1 VSCLLIQSIGKV
13 IATFS
18 APNRSSLRLNNMVSR
33 KRTDSA
39 INTLRM
45 IPTKWAIVLVVLLIG
60 YVLLQPRINQWLGW
74 NLPSV
79 ASLVG
84 DEKPTTKKEPK
95 PTKEVVSKEKTS
107 EKVSGNV
114 AEKTSEKKSEVAQA
128 TTTKTANRTSD
139 SGPKDSAPKDSAP
152 KDSADDRIHGILK
165 DLGRN
170 RFESPEGLVYGP
182 GSEEGHRLKHIERHL
197 EDQPSRPG
205 PHGVFDGDMKE
216 FLVAIDRAF
225 AMANK
230 GAKGSSKK
238 EDEGAVVYEAT
249 FEKPIGFLGGS
260 DGKRRKNPAL
270 KKMRVVVRGKSVI
283 TAFPVQ

>member
-1 VSCLLIQSIGKV
+1 
-13 IATFS
+13 
-18 APNRSSLRLNNMVSR
+18 MVSR
-33 KRTDSA
+33 KRTDTA

-45 IPTKWAIVLVVLLIG
+45 IPTKWAIVLVALLIG
-60 YVLLQPRINQWLGW
+60 YVLLQPRLNQWLGW

-84 DEKPTTKKEPK
+84 DEKPTTKKESK
-95 PTKEVVSKEKTS
+95 PTKEVVPTEKVS
-107 EKVSGNV
+107 EKVTEKANGKV
-114 AEKTSEKKSEVAQA
+114 TEKIFDKKTSDKKSETAQ
-128 TTTKTANRTSD
+128 TTTSKAANRTND
-139 SGPKDSAPKDSAP
+139 TGLKDSAEDK
-152 KDSADDRIHGILK
+152 IHGILQ

-205 PHGVFDGDMKE
+205 SHGVFDGDMKE
-216 FLVAIDRAF
+216 FLMAIDRAF
-225 AMANK
+225 VMANK

-238 EDEGAVVYEAT
+238 EDDGAVVYEAT
-249 FEKPIGFLGGS
+249 FEKPIGFLGGT
-260 DGKRRKNPAL
+260 DGKRRKNPAV

-283 TAFPVQ
+283 TAVPVQ

>member
-1 VSCLLIQSIGKV
+1 
-13 IATFS
+13 
-18 APNRSSLRLNNMVSR
+18 MVSR
-33 KRTDSA
+33 NRTDTA

-45 IPTKWAIVLVVLLIG
+45 IPTKWAIVLVALLIG
-60 YVLLQPRINQWLGW
+60 YVLLQPKLNQWLGW

-84 DEKPTTKKEPK
+84 DEKPTTKKESK
-95 PTKEVVSKEKTS
+95 PTKEVDSTEKATEKTT
-107 EKVSGNV
+107 EKISN
-114 AEKTSEKKSEVAQA
+114 KKSEASQTS
-128 TTTKTANRTSD
+128 TTQSTATKTEGKSTKTTNRTNEP
-139 SGPKDSAPKDSAP
+139 GPEDSAEDKV
-152 KDSADDRIHGILK
+152 HGILQ

-170 RFESPEGLVYGP
+170 RFESPEGLIYGP

-205 PHGVFDGDMKE
+205 PHGVFDGEMKE
-216 FLVAIDRAF
+216 FLIAIDRAF

-230 GAKGSSKK
+230 GTKGSSKK

-249 FEKPIGFLGGS
+249 FEKPIGFLGGT

>member
-1 VSCLLIQSIGKV
+1 
-13 IATFS
+13 
-18 APNRSSLRLNNMVSR
+18 MVSR
-33 KRTDSA
+33 KRTDTA

-45 IPTKWAIVLVVLLIG
+45 IPTKWAIVLVALLIG
-60 YVLLQPRINQWLGW
+60 YVLLQPRLNQWLGW

-95 PTKEVVSKEKTS
+95 PTKEVVSKEKAS

-114 AEKTSEKKSEVAQA
+114 TEKTSDKKTSDKKSEVAQA
-128 TTTKTANRTSD
+128 STTKTANRTND
-139 SGPKDSAPKDSAP
+139 PVPKDSAPKDSGP
-152 KDSADDRIHGILK
+152 KVSAEDKIHGILK

-205 PHGVFDGDMKE
+205 PHGVFDGDMKA

-238 EDEGAVVYEAT
+238 EDDGAVVYEAT
-249 FEKPIGFLGGS
+249 FEKPIGFLGGT

>member
-1 VSCLLIQSIGKV
+1 MIGH
-13 IATFS
+13 APAPFS
-18 APNRSSLRLNNMVSR
+18 APSRSSIRLNNMVSR
-33 KRTDSA
+33 NRTDTA

-45 IPTKWAIVLVVLLIG
+45 IPTKWAIVLVALLIG
-60 YVLLQPRINQWLGW
+60 YVLLQPKLNQWLGW

-84 DEKPTTKKEPK
+84 DEKPTTKKESK
-95 PTKEVVSKEKTS
+95 PTKEVDSTEKATEKTT
-107 EKVSGNV
+107 EKISN
-114 AEKTSEKKSEVAQA
+114 KKSEASQTS
-128 TTTKTANRTSD
+128 TTQSTATKTEGKSTKTTNRTNEP
-139 SGPKDSAPKDSAP
+139 GPEDSAEDKV
-152 KDSADDRIHGILK
+152 HGILQ

-170 RFESPEGLVYGP
+170 RFESPEGLIYGP

-205 PHGVFDGDMKE
+205 PHGVFDGEMKE
-216 FLVAIDRAF
+216 FLIAIDRAF

-230 GAKGSSKK
+230 GTKGSSKK

-249 FEKPIGFLGGS
+249 FEKPIGFLGGT

>member
-1 VSCLLIQSIGKV
+1 
-13 IATFS
+13 
-18 APNRSSLRLNNMVSR
+18 MVSR
-33 KRTDSA
+33 KRTDTA

-45 IPTKWAIVLVVLLIG
+45 IPTKWAIVLVALLIG
-60 YVLLQPRINQWLGW
+60 YVLLQPRLNQWLGW

-79 ASLVG
+79 ASLLG
-84 DEKPTTKKEPK
+84 DEKPTTKKESK
-95 PTKEVVSKEKTS
+95 PTKEVDSTEKAPAKATGKVADNVTGKATEKTT
-107 EKVSGNV
+107 EKAAGKVT
-114 AEKTSEKKSEVAQA
+114 EKTSEKKSEAAQT
-128 TTTKTANRTSD
+128 TTTKPTNRTNDPGPKD
-139 SGPKDSAPKDSAP
+139 SGPKDSKPKDSAED
-152 KDSADDRIHGILK
+152 KIHGILK

-238 EDEGAVVYEAT
+238 EDDGAVVYEAT

-270 KKMRVVVRGKSVI
+270 
-283 TAFPVQ
+283 

>member
-1 VSCLLIQSIGKV
+1 
-13 IATFS
+13 
-18 APNRSSLRLNNMVSR
+18 MVSS
-33 KRTDSA
+33 KRTDTA

-45 IPTKWAIVLVVLLIG
+45 VPTKWAIVLVALLIG
-60 YVLLQPRINQWLGW
+60 YVLLQPRLNQWLGW

-79 ASLVG
+79 ASLLG

-107 EKVSGNV
+107 EKASGNV
-114 AEKTSEKKSEVAQA
+114 TEKTSDKKTSEKKSEAAQA
-128 TTTKTANRTSD
+128 STTKTANRTND
-139 SGPKDSAPKDSAP
+139 PGPKDSAEDK
-152 KDSADDRIHGILK
+152 IHGILK

-238 EDEGAVVYEAT
+238 EDDGAVVYEAT

-260 DGKRRKNPAL
+260 DGKRRKNPTL
-270 KKMRVVVRGKSVI
+270 KKMRVVIRGKSVI

>member
-1 VSCLLIQSIGKV
+1 
-13 IATFS
+13 
-18 APNRSSLRLNNMVSR
+18 MVSR
-33 KRTDSA
+33 KRTDTA

-45 IPTKWAIVLVVLLIG
+45 IPTKWAIVLVALLIG
-60 YVLLQPRINQWLGW
+60 YVLLQPKLNQWLGW

-84 DEKPTTKKEPK
+84 DEKPTTKKESK
-95 PTKEVVSKEKTS
+95 PTKEVDSTEKATGKAAEKATEKTT
-107 EKVSGNV
+107 EKATGKVP
-114 AEKTSEKKSEVAQA
+114 EKISDKKSEAAQ
-128 TTTKTANRTSD
+128 TTATKTANRTND
-139 SGPKDSAPKDSAP
+139 PGPKDSAEDKV
-152 KDSADDRIHGILK
+152 HGILK

-182 GSEEGHRLKHIERHL
+182 GSEEGHRLRHIERHL

-205 PHGVFDGDMKE
+205 PHGVFDGEMKE
-216 FLVAIDRAF
+216 FLIAIDRAF

-230 GAKGSSKK
+230 GTKGSSKK

-249 FEKPIGFLGGS
+249 FEKPIGFLGGT

-283 TAFPVQ
+283 TAFPIQ

>member
-1 VSCLLIQSIGKV
+1 MIGH
-13 IATFS
+13 APAPFP
-18 APNRSSLRLNNMVSR
+18 APNRSSIRLNNMVSR
-33 KRTDSA
+33 KRTDTA

-45 IPTKWAIVLVVLLIG
+45 IPTKWAIVLVALLIG
-60 YVLLQPRINQWLGW
+60 YVLLQPKLNQWLGW

-84 DEKPTTKKEPK
+84 DEKPTTKKESK
-95 PTKEVVSKEKTS
+95 PTREVDSTEKATEKTT
-107 EKVSGNV
+107 EKISD
-114 AEKTSEKKSEVAQA
+114 KKSEASQTTPTQSTA
-128 TTTKTANRTSD
+128 TKPEGKSTKTSNRTND
-139 SGPKDSAPKDSAP
+139 PGPEVSAEDKV
-152 KDSADDRIHGILK
+152 HGILK

-205 PHGVFDGDMKE
+205 PHGVFDGEMKE
-216 FLVAIDRAF
+216 FLMAIDRAF
-225 AMANK
+225 VMANK

-238 EDEGAVVYEAT
+238 EDDGAVVYEAT
-249 FEKPIGFLGGS
+249 FEKPIGFLGGT

-283 TAFPVQ
+283 SAFPVQ

>member
-1 VSCLLIQSIGKV
+1 
-13 IATFS
+13 
-18 APNRSSLRLNNMVSR
+18 
-33 KRTDSA
+33 
-39 INTLRM
+39 
-45 IPTKWAIVLVVLLIG
+45 
-60 YVLLQPRINQWLGW
+60 
-74 NLPSV
+74 
-79 ASLVG
+79 VG

-95 PTKEVVSKEKTS
+95 PTKEVVSKEKIS

-114 AEKTSEKKSEVAQA
+114 AEKVSDKKPSDKKSEAAQA
-128 TTTKTANRTSD
+128 STTKTANRTND
-139 SGPKDSAPKDSAP
+139 PGPKDSSPKNSDPKNSGAKDSTED
-152 KDSADDRIHGILK
+152 KIHGILK

-238 EDEGAVVYEAT
+238 EDDGAIVYEAT
-249 FEKPIGFLGGS
+249 FEKPIGFLGGT

>member
-1 VSCLLIQSIGKV
+1 
-13 IATFS
+13 
-18 APNRSSLRLNNMVSR
+18 MVSR
-33 KRTDSA
+33 KRTDTA

-45 IPTKWAIVLVVLLIG
+45 IPTKWAIVLVALLIG
-60 YVLLQPRINQWLGW
+60 YVLLQPRLNQWLGW
-74 NLPSV
+74 SLPSV

-84 DEKPTTKKEPK
+84 DEKPTAKKEPK
-95 PTKEVVSKEKTS
+95 PTKEVVSKEKAS

-114 AEKTSEKKSEVAQA
+114 TEKASDKKPPDKKAEAVQA
-128 TTTKTANRTSD
+128 STTKTANRTNDSGTKD
-139 SGPKDSAPKDSAP
+139 SGPKDSAEDK
-152 KDSADDRIHGILK
+152 IHGILK

-249 FEKPIGFLGGS
+249 FEKPIGFLGGT

>member
-1 VSCLLIQSIGKV
+1 MIGH
-13 IATFS
+13 APAPFS
-18 APNRSSLRLNNMVSR
+18 APSRSSIRLNNMVSR
-33 KRTDSA
+33 NRTDTA

-45 IPTKWAIVLVVLLIG
+45 IPTKWAIVLVALLIG
-60 YVLLQPRINQWLGW
+60 YVLLQPKLNQWLGW

-84 DEKPTTKKEPK
+84 DEKPTTKKESK
-95 PTKEVVSKEKTS
+95 PTKEVDSTEKATEKTT
-107 EKVSGNV
+107 EKISD
-114 AEKTSEKKSEVAQA
+114 KKSEASQTS
-128 TTTKTANRTSD
+128 TTQSTATKTEGKSTKTTNRTNEP
-139 SGPKDSAPKDSAP
+139 GPEDSAEDKV
-152 KDSADDRIHGILK
+152 HGILQ

-170 RFESPEGLVYGP
+170 RFESPEGLIYGP

-205 PHGVFDGDMKE
+205 PHGVFDGEMKE
-216 FLVAIDRAF
+216 FLIAIDRAF

-230 GAKGSSKK
+230 GTKGSSKK

-249 FEKPIGFLGGS
+249 FEKPIGFLGGT